1 MHFLNRLLGLVCFE
15 YIDGKASWLCVFQV
29 CPGYVWLLVWTM
41 GRSSIQLD
49 PIIPTHRTADG
60 RLDGGLAFSPFTEG
74 IVSIGCWRATPCDA
88 GQVGWSWFDLLIWE

>member
-1 MHFLNRLLGLVCFE
+1 MGLHMHFLNRLLGLVCFE

-60 RLDGGLAFSPFTEG
+60 RLDGGLAFHRLHRELF
-74 IVSIGCWRATPCDA
+74 R
-88 GQVGWSWFDLLIWE
+88 